1 MIKCSILPAKQLKL
15 FTTMSS
21 LLRHTLSLD
30 ILPPNTFS
38 HSSVPLLILL
48 SKLEIE
54 SQFLIIYLRKFRIWM
69 GIY

>member
-1 MIKCSILPAKQLKL
+1 MIKCSILPAKQLQL

-54 SQFLIIYLRKFRIWM
+54 SQF
-69 GIY
+69 